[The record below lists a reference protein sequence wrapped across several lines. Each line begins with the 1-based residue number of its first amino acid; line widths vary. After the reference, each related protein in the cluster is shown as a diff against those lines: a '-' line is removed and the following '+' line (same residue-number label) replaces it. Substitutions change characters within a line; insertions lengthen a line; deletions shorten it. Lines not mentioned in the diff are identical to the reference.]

1 MTRTEFENLKKNDCI
16 VDSEGYYIVTGWYNN
31 QLVEFKEL
39 IYNDEKEDFDI
50 SDNLCRC
57 TYQDLKNAVIA

>member
-1 MTRTEFENLKKNDCI
+1 MTRIEFGNLKEND
-16 VDSEGYYIVTGWYNN
+16 VVFDSERYYIFVGWYNN
-31 QLVEFKEL
+31 QVADFKEL
-39 IYNDEKEDFDI
+39 IYNEEKEDFDV